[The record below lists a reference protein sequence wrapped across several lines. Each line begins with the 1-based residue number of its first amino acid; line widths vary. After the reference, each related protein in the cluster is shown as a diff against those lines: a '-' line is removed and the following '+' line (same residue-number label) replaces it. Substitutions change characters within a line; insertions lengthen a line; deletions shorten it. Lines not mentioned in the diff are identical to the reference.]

1 MLKSEDQDEDC
12 AKNGYDFLK
21 SSLSGIIT
29 QDTRTRIDAL
39 IQEVASLKDVEKLL
53 FCLLLPVDN
62 THGSHCISNTS
73 FGFAGDELEVS
84 SGYDVN
90 SLGIGLFSPGGQSSL
105 HLSNQVEQ
113 SQAYTWIMSHLEED
127 PSTCLRKDEVY
138 DDYRAYCEKH
148 HMKTLNTA
156 DFGKVMKRAFP
167 NVKPRRLGQ
176 RGQSR
181 YCYGGMRKK
190 TEIQPPYLPDLTNEA
205 LGINSQ
211 NISGRSVGSPG
222 SSSGGSFEAGSQ
234 RHMSSNSPLIRLLKS
249 NGSDADI
256 SSWADDPSVRT
267 VLGIRGSVVA
277 DVAHIL
283 LEYGHQ
289 VFGIQFKSLFQL
301 AQHLVANRYVNSRSK
316 HAFALIAHAA
326 NPPSSF
332 SPPPSTALA
341 EMLQKGSVKSAFG
354 KIQNKRQNSSSSD
367 LPSCKSEC
375 TKNESFHAPS
385 TNNVDSPVTNV
396 SRSTVPDNKHLNLPI
411 PNLNHNLNNHGL
423 PSVPS
428 LVGSGDNPAMQ
439 MPHCS
444 TPQRGNCYKPYELQ
458 TSLPQTSGVGA
469 YAAAVLASP
478 SALQSSNQQLSN
490 NPFNFT
496 QNFRN
501 NSINHPY
508 SHSGAPGLTH
518 PSTAMALAAA
528 AAVAA
533 HQKQQSGVSNFPSCV
548 LGSNFPPALGPIP
561 GPISPSVDSRHIT
574 ANTNT
579 STPPVAHTEKHT
591 SILEPSTPTSQ
602 CDSAYTNLSGY
613 HSPITNSSM
622 YPAHQITSP
631 YPRSQQPPAP
641 LPPGVGARSPY
652 AQVSHL
658 SATST
663 DCNQVGF
670 KRTVLPHPG
679 EAPGAYEPS
688 PRFHLGGQ
696 SPNKR
701 ARYLSTASGSSSN
714 SLSTDGQ
721 PLSGGSFPEG
731 NERYSEQGAPVI
743 THNASLAVPSPAS
756 SGSSS
761 SNPPQI
767 PTNPTG
773 YSGSC
778 GTSRQYS
785 VNTLDQSPS
794 MPSPYYPGR
803 YEGLEMHSPAPPS
816 HGLLRSHHV
825 PNNTGSSSSSW
836 NIPGPLSSKTNVFDQ
851 QSSDYVINSRSQSYN
866 PNLSVSTSERTNVAA
881 VFRPPITPF
890 TLELESE
897 DDGDNLPRL
906 GTSPGPQIPPS
917 SPTEFLP
924 FYSEAA
930 NKSAQAQLRQ
940 KHFTELTP
948 RIHNTPDSDDRGTN
962 SDNSSPCMTL
972 VSRERSDIR
981 NNCHIKSNEFV
992 TTTPMT
998 NPVSHSD
1005 EVLSPCSSDSND
1017 RTLTILDNLGEVN
1030 TPPMPDGLADAP
1042 SPSEVIKTSS
1052 MVRKREELQHELSTP
1067 GPADGSRSPSCPGN
1081 SGSVQCS
1088 SSADVSITAF

>member
-1 MLKSEDQDEDC
+1 MLKSEDQDDC

-21 SSLSGIIT
+21 SSLSSIIT
-29 QDTRTRIDAL
+29 QDTRAKIDTL

-53 FCLLLPVDN
+53 FCLLIPVDN
-62 THGSHCISNTS
+62 THGSHCLSNTS
-73 FGFAGDELEVS
+73 FGLAGDDLDVS

-90 SLGIGLFSPGGQSSL
+90 SLGVGLFSPGGQSSL

-211 NISGRSVGSPG
+211 NTAGRSTGSPG
-222 SSSGGSFEAGSQ
+222 SSSGGSYEAGSQ
-234 RHMSSNSPLIRLLKS
+234 RHMSTSSPLIRLLKS
-249 NGSDADI
+249 NGSDIDT
-256 SSWADDPSVRT
+256 SSWADDPSIRT
-267 VLGIRGSVVA
+267 ALGIRGSVVA

-289 VFGIQFKSLFQL
+289 VFGVQFKSLFHL

-326 NPPSSF
+326 NPPASF
-332 SPPPSTALA
+332 SPPPTTALA

-354 KIQNKRQNSSSSD
+354 KIRNGRQNFPTSD
-367 LPSCKSEC
+367 LSSYKSEC
-375 TKNESFHAPS
+375 VKNESFHIPS
-385 TNNVDSPVTNV
+385 TNNVGPPVTTLSRPTV
-396 SRSTVPDNKHLNLPI
+396 SDSKNLNLSI
-411 PNLNHNLNNHGL
+411 PNVNHNLNNHGMV
-423 PSVPS
+423 SVPPVVS
-428 LVGSGDNPAMQ
+428 SMNNPVMQ
-439 MPHCS
+439 MPHCT
-444 TPQRGNCYKPYELQ
+444 TPQRGSNYKSYELQ
-458 TSLPQTSGVGA
+458 TSLPQASSVGA

-478 SALQSSNQQLSN
+478 SALQSSNQHLSN
-490 NPFNFT
+490 YPFNFT

-501 NSINHPY
+501 NVINHPY
-508 SHSGAPGLTH
+508 PHSGAPGLAH
-518 PSTAMALAAA
+518 PSTAIALAAA

-548 LGSNFPPALGPIP
+548 LGSAFPSPVASVP
-561 GPISPSVDSRHIT
+561 GPASPSIDSRHIG
-574 ANTNT
+574 NTNT
-579 STPPVAHTEKHT
+579 ATPPTAHREQHSGLLKT
-591 SILEPSTPTSQ
+591 STPTSQ
-602 CDSAYTNLSGY
+602 SDSSYTNLSGY
-613 HSPITNSSM
+613 NSPITNTSV
-622 YPAHQITSP
+622 YPAHQIT
-631 YPRSQQPPAP
+631 PRSQQPPAP
-641 LPPGVGARSPY
+641 LPPSVGARSPY

-658 SATST
+658 SAVNT
-663 DCNQVGF
+663 DSSQVGF

-714 SLSTDGQ
+714 SLSTDGP
-721 PLSGGSFPEG
+721 PLSGGSFPDG
-731 NERYSEQGAPVI
+731 NERYSEQATPVI
-743 THNASLAVPSPAS
+743 THITSLAVPSPAS

-761 SNPPQI
+761 SSAPQI

-778 GTSRQYS
+778 NTTRQYA
-785 VNTLDQSPS
+785 VNTLDQSSS
-794 MPSPYYPGR
+794 MPSPFYPGR
-803 YEGLEMHSPAPPS
+803 YEGLEMHSPAPAP
-816 HGLLRSHHV
+816 HGHVRSHHSL
-825 PNNTGSSSSSW
+825 NNTGSSSSPW
-836 NIPGPLSSKTNVFDQ
+836 NVPGPLSSKTNLFDQ
-851 QSSDYVINSRSQSYN
+851 PSSDYVMNSRSQNYN
-866 PNLSVSTSERTNVAA
+866 SNLCVSTSDRTNVTT

-890 TLELESE
+890 TRELESE
-897 DDGDNLPRL
+897 DDGESLPRL

-940 KHFTELTP
+940 KHFAELTP

-972 VSRERSDIR
+972 VNRDRSDIR
-981 NNCHIKSNEFV
+981 NNSHIISNEFV
-992 TTTPMT
+992 TTPMT
-998 NPVSHSD
+998 NPISHPD

-1042 SPSEVIKTSS
+1042 SPSDVIKTSS
-1052 MVRKREELQHELSTP
+1052 IVRKREELQNELSTP
-1067 GPADGSRSPSCPGN
+1067 GPADGSRSPHPNN

-1088 SSADVSITAF
+1088 SSTDVSITAF